1 MLPGQEYQ
9 VVIEGLTYQG
19 EGICRV
25 DGRVVFVPFV
35 LPEEKVKIE
44 IDSVK
49 KNHAF
54 ASPVEVFLRS
64 QDRVSPKCEVFT
76 TCGGCSCQHLP
87 YERQKDIKRQ
97 GIESN
102 LRKIAGI
109 DLTVNPVCGM
119 DEPWHYRNKTTWQV
133 MKDNKEYKAG
143 FYESSSH
150 KVVPTRHCPI
160 ASDSANRAMSL
171 ILGFL
176 NAQPDLDFSVNQIVT
191 RNNYIGEL
199 MLLFVC
205 ESINQPILSK
215 LSEYL
220 QIIIPELVSVCAH
233 TTYSKGQDLVCFYG
247 MDVINEEIDRL
258 DFPLS
263 PLSFFQVNHDIMNK
277 MYTYAINQAKQDK
290 NDVLVDIYSGIGT
303 ISMLA
308 ARLFKRV
315 IGLELNPTAVQDAK
329 EGAKRN
335 KLSNTTFVAGFAEK
349 ELPKLTADSLRP
361 DVIILDPPRKGADI
375 KVLSAIL
382 ESKPDKVVYISCH
395 PASQARDTAI
405 LAEGGYE
412 ATACQ
417 PFDMFPQT
425 SEIEN
430 VMTFVRR
437 KQ

>member
-35 LPEEKVKIE
+35 LPEEKVKIR

-54 ASPVEVFLRS
+54 ASPVEVFLQSR
-64 QDRVSPKCEVFT
+64 DRVSPKCEVFT
-76 TCGGCSCQHLP
+76 SCGGCSCQHLP
-87 YERQKDIKRQ
+87 YELQKDIKRQ
-97 GIESN
+97 GIISN
-102 LRKIAGI
+102 LSKIAGI
-109 DLTVNPVCGM
+109 NLAVNPVYGM
-119 DEPWHYRNKTTWQV
+119 EEPWHYRNKNTWQV

-143 FYESSSH
+143 FYESGSH
-150 KVVPTRHCPI
+150 KVVPTRHCTI

-176 NAQPDLDFSVNQIVT
+176 NTQSNQEFSVNQIVT
-191 RNNYIGEL
+191 RNNYKGEL
-199 MLLFVC
+199 MVLFVC
-205 ESINQPILSK
+205 ESINQPILRK
-215 LSEYL
+215 LSEHL
-220 QIIIPELVSVCAH
+220 RDNIPELVSVCAH
-233 TTYSKGQDLVCFYG
+233 TIHSKGKDLICLFG
-247 MDVINEEIDRL
+247 GDVINEEIDGL

-277 MYTYAINQAKQDK
+277 MYAYAMEQAKQDK

-308 ARLFKRV
+308 ARHFKQV
-315 IGLELNPTAVQDAK
+315 IGLELNPAAVQDAK

-335 KLSNTTFVAGFAEK
+335 RLLNTTFVAGFAEK
-349 ELPKLTADSLRP
+349 ELPKLTADGLRP
-361 DVIILDPPRKGADI
+361 DIIILDPPRKGADI

-395 PASQARDTAI
+395 PASQARDAAI

-430 VMTFVRR
+430 VMTFIRR